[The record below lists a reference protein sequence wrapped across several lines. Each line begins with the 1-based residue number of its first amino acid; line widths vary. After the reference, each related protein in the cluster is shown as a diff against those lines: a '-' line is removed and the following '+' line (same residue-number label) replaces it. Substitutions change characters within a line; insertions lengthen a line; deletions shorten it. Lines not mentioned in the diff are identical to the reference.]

1 MMEVIIDKNTTIE
14 KEKLI
19 IEALELSLKEDK
31 ARDDKKSIKYHTMA
45 LEEHKKVLFNL
56 EKNKSSE
63 IEMERLW

>member
-19 IEALELSLKEDK
+19 IESLELSLKEDK
-31 ARDDKKSIKYHTMA
+31 TRNDEKSIKYHTMA

-56 EKNKSSE
+56 EKNKSNELE
-63 IEMERLW
+63 IERL

>member
-19 IEALELSLKEDK
+19 IESLELSLKEDK

-45 LEEHKKVLFNL
+45 LEEHKNVLFNL
-56 EKNKSSE
+56 ENTSKNE
-63 IEMERLW
+63 VEMERL

>member
-19 IEALELSLKEDK
+19 IESLELSLKKDK

-56 EKNKSSE
+56 EKNRSNE
-63 IEMERLW
+63 IEMKRLW

>member
-1 MMEVIIDKNTTIE
+1 MMEVIIDKNTTID

-19 IEALELSLKEDK
+19 IESLELSLKEDT

-56 EKNKSSE
+56 EKNKSNE
-63 IEMERLW
+63 IEMERL